1 MKLSS
6 FGESFNSLKE
16 HSILVYQTRAKH
28 RSFVQHMTRT
38 LTVLVLLAI
47 GVLVAS
53 LPSCTLEEDFLTD
66 ANAEV
71 RLGLDTLR
79 FDTVF
84 TEVGSTTQFF
94 KVFNPHNQPLNL
106 KRVSVENNAGGRFR
120 INVDGRSGDEITEVF
135 IAPGDSIFV
144 FVEVTVDPDD
154 DISVS
159 PFVFEGRVVVE
170 ATEQRQIVVLEAF
183 GQNANYIPADR
194 TRANFGFL
202 SCDFGEVVF
211 DDPKPYVLY
220 GSLVIDSC
228 TLTLPPGTQ
237 LYVHGGLVN
246 NPDFGVFNDG
256 LIIVQGAGRLNIMGT
271 EEQPVLIASDRVEE
285 EFIDVGGQYS
295 GIRLGAGTGPHTITH
310 ARIRNGIVGVF
321 VDSLATL
328 NIDHTEIAY
337 TTGAGIVGF
346 AANVN
351 ASNISVHSNGGGAL
365 QAILGGRY
373 RVDYSTFVNF
383 GSRNPAVIITNG
395 FQIDNSTFLVN
406 QMDAIFRNSIIFGSL
421 NDEFAVGDF
430 DEPNLLNYQLT
441 NSILKSTNVPN
452 DRPEFQDNCTSCFFP
467 PRDSALFLNV
477 QADSFQLDTLSFAQG
492 RALPIMGIDD
502 DLIGTARDA
511 VAPDVGA
518 YERVD

>member
-1 MKLSS
+1 MY
-6 FGESFNSLKE
+6 
-16 HSILVYQTRAKH
+16 HTRVNH

-38 LTVLVLLAI
+38 LTVLLTL
-47 GVLVAS
+47 GVMVAL

-66 ANAEV
+66 PNTEV

-84 TEVGSTTQFF
+84 TEVGSTTQSF
-94 KVFNPHNQPLNL
+94 KIFNPHNQPLNL
-106 KRVSVENNAGGRFR
+106 NRVSVESNAGGRFR
-120 INVDGRSGDEITEVF
+120 INVDGRSGDEINGVF

-144 FVEVTVDPDD
+144 FVEVTVNPDD

-170 ATEQRQIVVLEAF
+170 ATEVRQEVVLEAF

-194 TRANFGFL
+194 GRANFGFL
-202 SCDFGEVVF
+202 SCDLGEVVF

-237 LYVHGGLVN
+237 LYVHGGLVE

-256 LIIVQGAGRLNIMGT
+256 LIIVQGLGRLNVMGT
-271 EEQPVLIASDRVEE
+271 EAEPVLIASDRTEE
-285 EFIDVGGQYS
+285 EFFDVGGQYS
-295 GIRLGAGTGPHTITH
+295 GIRLGARTGPNNISH
-310 ARIRNGIVGVF
+310 AQIRNGIVGVF

-328 NIDHTEIAY
+328 NIDHTEIAF
-337 TTGAGIVGF
+337 TSSAGIVGF

-373 RVDYSTFVNF
+373 RIDYSTLVNY

-395 FQIDNSTFLVN
+395 FQVDNQTFFVN
-406 QMDAIFRNSIIFGSL
+406 QLDAIFRNSIIFGSL
-421 NDEFAVGDF
+421 NDEFAVTDF
-430 DEPNLLNYQLT
+430 DSPDLLDYQLT
-441 NSILKSTNVPN
+441 NCILKSTDVPV
-452 DRPEFQDNCTSCFFP
+452 DRPEFDGNCATCFFP

-492 RALPIMGIDD
+492 RALPIMGITD
-502 DLIGTARDA
+502 DLIGNDRDA